1 MNFKMASN
9 NLELDFE
16 QSLLIHSNPQM
27 NLRIFQNDR
36 DPALNYFDKKKIS
49 NNETIYINET
59 DIKKL
64 LYQTQRFD

>member
-27 NLRIFQNDR
+27 NLRIFQYDR
-36 DPALNYFDKKKIS
+36 DPALNYFDKKKF
-49 NNETIYINET
+49 
-59 DIKKL
+59 K
-64 LYQTQRFD
+64 

>member
-9 NLELDFE
+9 NLELDLE
-16 QSLLIHSNPQM
+16 ESLLIHSNPQM
-27 NLRIFQNDR
+27 NFRIFQNDR

-59 DIKKL
+59 DIKKF